1 MVSNTIGMSILAPL
15 PADTSSDCT
24 ATTAHATPRT
34 IEHLTY
40 HWKTDPTGDPA
51 AVLTIPP
58 LSNCAVEQQRI
69 WPIAG
74 FSVLDT
80 AVSEHVHEATKLFLL
95 ADVVCLNGN
104 SAEKLR
110 FEDYETAVFVVHN
123 PYDLPQTWRYDYK
136 VFPDLGKAKLN
147 W

>member
-1 MVSNTIGMSILAPL
+1 MISNTVGVSVLAPANA
-15 PADTSSDCT
+15 PADCTST
-24 ATTAHATPRT
+24 VHATPRS
-34 IEHLTY
+34 IEHLAY
-40 HWKTDPTGDPA
+40 HWKTDQEGNPT

-58 LSNCAVEQQRI
+58 INNCAVEQQRV

-74 FSVLDT
+74 LAVLDP
-80 AVSEHVHEATKLFLL
+80 EHPTKKATKLFLL

-104 SAEKLR
+104 SAEKLL

-123 PYDLPQTWRYDYK
+123 PYDLPQMWRYDYK
-136 VFPDLGKAKLN
+136 VFPDLGKANLK